1 VGYIVHVIDIRGR
14 GRCNGGETVS
24 LDNAASI
31 TDIVVGVILVV
42 IEVEDGSVAAADVG
56 LLMSIVKGIR
66 GDGGVVFIT
75 VCVQLIF
82 ISISIS
88 ISIRSWFV
96 FSLTLTL
103 TLTLTWR

>member
-56 LLMSIVKGIR
+56 LLMSIVKDIR
-66 GDGGVVFIT
+66 GGGGVVFIT
-75 VCVQLIF
+75 VCVQYFDFEFDFEFDLCNL
-82 ISISIS
+82 
-88 ISIRSWFV
+88 V
-96 FSLTLTL
+96 
-103 TLTLTWR
+103 